1 MCLRV
6 CSTTQGA
13 ANPIAVSACH
23 NARLGRKGLSLY
35 RTVYWVFLRRNT
47 QGKQQI
53 GGYAGELG
61 AEELD
66 KSKTGVLRERACPKR
81 QRQRPEPPPALRQSV
96 SQSVISRSRPAL
108 NPPPARSPAPHKQRR
123 TSRRATT
130 QGPPSGIHTTN
141 SSSGLRMCI
150 WPDLQGLCGLG
161 FEEASYWKSKFSS
174 SSFET
179 VPATNLPVCIG
190 RATPSARNRAEG
202 ASPRSLP
209 GSRKPDT

>member
-1 MCLRV
+1 MTHSGIDLTRDSHFRGQDVLARV
-6 CSTTQGA
+6 LDHTGRRD
-13 ANPIAVSACH
+13 PIAVSACH
-23 NARLGRKGLSLY
+23 NARWGEKDSLVP
-35 RTVYWVFLRRNT
+35 TVLYSTVCWVFLRRNT

-130 QGPPSGIHTTN
+130 QGPPSGIHTTH

-161 FEEASYWKSKFSS
+161 SKR
-174 SSFET
+174 
-179 VPATNLPVCIG
+179 LHI
-190 RATPSARNRAEG
+190 
-202 ASPRSLP
+202 
-209 GSRKPDT
+209 GSRSFQVQVLKQFPRRICCRARDPIRS